1 LPKPIN
7 IHTSTGPGELD
18 TVAISMLVE
27 GVQGDHIELDEMIG
41 VDVIPVKPNVVPSS
55 STAETHQ

>member
-1 LPKPIN
+1 
-7 IHTSTGPGELD
+7 
-18 TVAISMLVE
+18 MLVE